1 ALLALAQLDDGGV
14 VGRALVAVVPGQVVR
29 MPVPVVLAVGLVV
42 LVVVAD
48 EVVQREAV
56 VRRDE
61 VDARPRLATAP
72 VEEVRRA
79 GDPRRQ
85 GAHRAVVALPE
96 GPGAVA
102 EPVVPFGPAGQELPH
117 LVAAG
122 AAVPRLG

>member
-1 ALLALAQLDDGGV
+1 
-14 VGRALVAVVPGQVVR
+14 
-29 MPVPVVLAVGLVV
+29 
-42 LVVVAD
+42 
-48 EVVQREAV
+48 
-56 VRRDE
+56 
-61 VDARPRLATAP
+61 TAP

-102 EPVVPFGPAGQELPH
+102 EPVVPFAPAGQELPH

-122 AAVPRLG
+122 AAVPWLGDELGLGERRVLQAGLQEARALREAGVQATEDGCQVEAEAVDADQIGRA